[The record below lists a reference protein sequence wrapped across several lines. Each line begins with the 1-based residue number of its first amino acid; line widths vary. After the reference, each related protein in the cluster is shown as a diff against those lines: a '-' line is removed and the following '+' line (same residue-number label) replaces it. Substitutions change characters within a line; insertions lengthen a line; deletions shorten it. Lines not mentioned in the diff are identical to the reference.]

1 MSHPIGRQAVALAL
15 VVLLGC
21 GDENKSASEKMKD
34 AGHDAA
40 QGVKDAGKKV
50 GNELSD
56 ALASLE
62 HWAKETSKDVGES
75 GEAFAK
81 RVQDKMPDTEKL
93 VSGTKAQLAAG
104 GAKAKELGA
113 KLDDKLAVLKDKLAT
128 LSHNAA
134 TATKEM
140 KDDVVKAYDD
150 LLAEVRDAL
159 KPSAG

>member
-1 MSHPIGRQAVALAL
+1 MSHLIGRQAVALAL

-21 GDENKSASEKMKD
+21 GDESSKSASDKMKD
-34 AGHDAA
+34 ATKDAA

-50 GNELSD
+50 GNELSE

-62 HWAKETSKDVGES
+62 HWAKETASDVGES

-93 VSGTKAQLAAG
+93 VSDTKAHLAVG

-113 KLDDKLAVLKDKLAT
+113 RLDEKLAVLKDKLAAVA
-128 LSHNAA
+128 HGAA
-134 TATKEM
+134 SATKEM
-140 KDDVVKAYDD
+140 KDDVVVAYND
-150 LLAEVRDAL
+150 LLADVRSAL
-159 KPSAG
+159 KS